1 MEKDNDFEQNNTN
14 KLSLERKKKLKDII
28 ASGHKPYSNNFEK
41 STFVA
46 ELIKKYSSLDSENV
60 KSEMVFSL
68 AGRLMLKR
76 VMGKASFGTIQDQ
89 SGKIQFY
96 ISEKNVGESL
106 HSFYKS
112 CDLGDIL
119 GICGTVFKTKVG
131 ELTINIT
138 EFYLLTKALMPLPE
152 KFHGLKD
159 IEQKY
164 RQRYLDL
171 ITSSKTIEIFK
182 TRTKILKLIRNYFDN
197 KGFFEFETPML
208 HPIPGGA
215 NAKPFLTYHNSLDR
229 KMYLRIAPE
238 LYLKRIIIGG
248 IEKVYEINKSF
259 RNEGLSTRHNPE
271 FTMIEF
277 YHAFKDYKFLM
288 DFTEKLLKYLLNA
301 LGFSNLQLNY
311 GEYNIDFDK
320 NFPRLTIAEAI
331 CKFSEDFDFKKIDD
345 TEYLKN
351 YLAKKKI
358 DFKEDFSV
366 NKLQFAIFENTIE
379 EKLIN
384 PIFIVGHPKEISP
397 LARTNDENPNITDRF
412 ELYIAGRE
420 IANGFSELNDP
431 DEQAKRF
438 SDQMQSKVKGDD
450 EAMYFDDDYIK
461 ALEYGMPPTA
471 GEGIGIDRLVMLLT
485 NSHSI
490 RDVILF
496 PQLRK

>member
-1 MEKDNDFEQNNTN
+1 
-14 KLSLERKKKLKDII
+14 
-28 ASGHKPYSNNFEK
+28 
-41 STFVA
+41 
-46 ELIKKYSSLDSENV
+46 
-60 KSEMVFSL
+60 
-68 AGRLMLKR
+68 
-76 VMGKASFGTIQDQ
+76 
-89 SGKIQFY
+89 
-96 ISEKNVGESL
+96 
-106 HSFYKS
+106 
-112 CDLGDIL
+112 
-119 GICGTVFKTKVG
+119 
-131 ELTINIT
+131 
-138 EFYLLTKALMPLPE
+138 
-152 KFHGLKD
+152 
-159 IEQKY
+159 
-164 RQRYLDL
+164 
-171 ITSSKTIEIFK
+171 
-182 TRTKILKLIRNYFDN
+182 
-197 KGFFEFETPML
+197 ML

-229 KMYLRIAPE
+229 NMYLRIAPE

-288 DFTEKLLKYLLNA
+288 DFTEKLLQYLLKQ
-301 LGFSNLQLNY
+301 LGFNELQLNY
-311 GEYNIDFDK
+311 GEHNINFNK
-320 NFPRLTIAEAI
+320 NFPRLTISEAI
-331 CKFSEDFDFKKIDD
+331 CKFSNDFDSDKIDD
-345 TEYLKN
+345 IEYLKN
-351 YLAKKKI
+351 YLFQKKI
-358 DFKEDFSV
+358 DFEKDFTV

-397 LARTNDENPNITDRF
+397 LARSNDENPNITDRF

-431 DEQAKRF
+431 EEQAKRF
-438 SDQMQSKVKGDD
+438 SDQMQSKEKGDD

-496 PQLRK
+496 PQLRKQ

>member
-1 MEKDNDFEQNNTN
+1 MEKDNDLEQNNIN
-14 KLSLERKKKLKDII
+14 KLSLERKNKLKDII
-28 ASGHKPYSNNFEK
+28 SFGHKPYSNNFDK
-41 STFVA
+41 NTFA
-46 ELIKKYSSLDSENV
+46 DELIKKYSSLDSENI
-60 KSEMVFSL
+60 KSEKTFSL

-106 HSFYKS
+106 HLFYKG

-119 GICGTVFKTKVG
+119 GICGTIFKTKVG

-138 EFYLLTKALMPLPE
+138 ELYLLTKALMPLPE

-171 ITSSKTIEIFK
+171 ITSIKTIEIFK

-197 KGFFEFETPML
+197 EGFFEFETPML

-229 KMYLRIAPE
+229 NMYLRIAPE

-288 DFTEKLLKYLLNA
+288 DFTEKLLQYLLKE
-301 LGFSNLQLNY
+301 LGFNNLQLNY
-311 GEYNIDFDK
+311 GEHNINFK
-320 NFPRLTIAEAI
+320 RNFPRLTISEAI
-331 CKFSEDFDFKKIDD
+331 CKFSEDFDTKKIDD
-345 TEYLKN
+345 IKYLKN
-351 YLAKKKI
+351 YLSQKKI
-358 DFKEDFSV
+358 DVEKDFSI

-397 LARTNDENPNITDRF
+397 LARSNDENANITDRF

-431 DEQAKRF
+431 EEQAKRF
-438 SDQMQSKVKGDD
+438 SDQMQSKEKGDD